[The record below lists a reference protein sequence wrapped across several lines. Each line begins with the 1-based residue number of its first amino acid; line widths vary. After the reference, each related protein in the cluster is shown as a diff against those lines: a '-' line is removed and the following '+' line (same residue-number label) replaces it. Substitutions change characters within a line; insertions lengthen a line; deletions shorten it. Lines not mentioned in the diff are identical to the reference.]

1 MIVQIVSGC
10 CWTRLWMDFRDLGF
24 GNFSALCCTQWTEKG
39 AWLSY
44 YGTGAGP
51 GLGQAQATELRA
63 TLHSQ
68 VFCPSLVAQKIAWK
82 VKHASYRFYSA
93 DSVFLHIY
101 STLDQNLFINWLFL
115 PDVLFKASFWENA
128 MLCGKYNCGQMT
140 QVWLWSLSP
149 SAARSRALS
158 VTQLLS
164 SCHPVTQRDFGRN
177 LTNNWQQFVTCF
189 CNFVA
194 GNLSWKLDNNNLD
207 NDGAT
212 FPISCKMITSAS
224 D

>member
-1 MIVQIVSGC
+1 MDRERRLAELLRYR
-10 CWTRLWMDFRDLGF
+10 CWPRPRP
-24 GNFSALCCTQWTEKG
+24 
-39 AWLSY
+39 
-44 YGTGAGP
+44 GP
-51 GLGQAQATELRA
+51 GHWVTSHVAFSSLLSISCRPENCLKSKTCKLQILQRWFSLSSH
-63 TLHSQ
+63 LQHSWPKP
-68 VFCPSLVAQKIAWK
+68 FYKLTDSL
-82 VKHASYRFYSA
+82 KH
-93 DSVFLHIY
+93 
-101 STLDQNLFINWLFL
+101 LFL
-115 PDVLFKASFWENA
+115 ENA